1 MNQSELQVSEQL
13 FTRKVLEASIRTGI
27 VFVLVL
33 WSFKI
38 FSPFLG
44 PVVWGMVIAT
54 ATYGLFLKL
63 RGALGGRNG
72 LAATLFTLVAL
83 AVLITP
89 TVMLSE
95 SLLGSAQTLT
105 ARLEAG
111 EIEVPPP
118 PDKVADW
125 PLVGERIHQAW
136 AMASDNLG
144 DALSRIEPQIRSFS
158 RWLLTKAVGT
168 GLGVLSFM
176 FAIIVGGIFL
186 ANADACASAVRKIFI
201 RLAGEDGGKLVDLAR
216 DTINSVAQGVLG
228 IALIQTFFLAVGLI
242 VAGVPAAGVL
252 SVITLLFAVAQIP
265 MLLLYLPLIGFY
277 FSMAEPTPA
286 VIFAIWSVFFSF
298 ADGFLKPLLLG
309 RGLTVPMLV
318 ILIGVIGGMVG
329 YGIIGLFI
337 GPIVLAFSYKM
348 FIVWLNISYEDG
360 RRGKAV
366 DAALQDT
373 APPG

>member
-1 MNQSELQVSEQL
+1 MTESELQVSERL

-63 RGALGGRNG
+63 RGLLGGRNG
-72 LAATLFTLVAL
+72 LAATLFTLLAL
-83 AVLITP
+83 AILITP
-89 TVMLSE
+89 TVLLSE
-95 SLLGSAQTLT
+95 SLLGTAQTLT

-111 EIEVPPP
+111 AIEVPPP

-125 PLVGERIHQAW
+125 PLVGERIHRAW
-136 AMASDNLG
+136 ALASDNLG
-144 DALSRIEPQIRSFS
+144 EALSHIEPQIRSFS
-158 RWLLTKAVGT
+158 SWLLTKAVGT

-186 ANADACASAVRKIFI
+186 ANADACASAARKICI
-201 RLAGEDGGKLVDLAR
+201 RLAGEKGGKLVDLAR

-228 IALIQTFFLAVGLI
+228 IAVIQTLFLAVGLI
-242 VAGVPAAGVL
+242 VAGVPAAGIL
-252 SVITLLFAVAQIP
+252 SVITLLFAIAQIP
-265 MLLLYLPLIGFY
+265 MLLLYIPVIVFY
-277 FSMAEPTPA
+277 FSMAETTPA
-286 VIFAIWSVFFSF
+286 VIFTVWSIFFSF

-309 RGLTVPMLV
+309 RGLAVPMLV

-337 GPIVLAFSYKM
+337 GPIVLAFTYKM
-348 FIVWLNISYEDG
+348 FIVWLNFQYEDEQKG
-360 RRGKAV
+360 EVV
-366 DAALQDT
+366 DASLSGP